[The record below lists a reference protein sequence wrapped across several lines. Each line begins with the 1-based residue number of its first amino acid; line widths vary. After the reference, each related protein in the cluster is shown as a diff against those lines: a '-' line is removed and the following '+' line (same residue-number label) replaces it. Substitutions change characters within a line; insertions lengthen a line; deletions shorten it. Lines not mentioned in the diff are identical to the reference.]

1 MPQTHERI
9 EVIAKAKEAGQLFHA
24 TAGEHISSNDFF
36 KSRALIEKR
45 VQIKKMENEKSR
57 SVQLHAIN
65 NDRLEIISRKG
76 EITVANKQS
85 FLVSEIKILLKW
97 KQCKNMSGNK
107 PELLNRYFETPD
119 PEEITPWSDLQEQE
133 LLTLQDNGIE
143 MKDTAVAV
151 STKQMAN
158 AVCNNINLLNTP
170 EKKRLILT
178 LNQEEEI

>member
-1 MPQTHERI
+1 
-9 EVIAKAKEAGQLFHA
+9 
-24 TAGEHISSNDFF
+24 
-36 KSRALIEKR
+36 
-45 VQIKKMENEKSR
+45 MENEKSR

-65 NDRLEIISRKG
+65 NDRLEIILRKG

-107 PELLNRYFETPD
+107 AELLNRYFETPD

-151 STKQMAN
+151 SMKRN
-158 AVCNNINLLNTP
+158 VVYNNINLLNTP
-170 EKKRLILT
+170 EKTRLIQT